1 MIRLS
6 GWRRIADAMWHAPDD
21 PQIYGSFEVDASA
34 LRAYLASL
42 RQRGDRVTV
51 THVVGKALA
60 HSLRAVPEINVRLVG
75 GYAIPRPSIDIF
87 FITAVEG
94 GRDLSG
100 VKIERTDEKSLTAIA
115 AELTERATSM
125 KEGRDPDLAKTK
137 RAMQLLP
144 KTVLRRA
151 LRLSAFIAGDADKS
165 LAALGLKHS
174 PFGSAMVTSVGMFG
188 LPMGFAPISWT
199 YKVPILL
206 LVGEIADKAVD
217 ERCRAARRRRREARA
232 PPEAPHKRRARSEV
246 RPPEGGGRRASEPRQ
261 RAARETLPRRSPSP
275 TRARLAARPDR
286 APPRCWDG
294 EGVTRASPPRAGRD
308 GAPSREKPCLPLCR
322 PT

>member
-1 MIRLS
+1 
-6 GWRRIADAMWHAPDD
+6 MWHAPDD

-115 AELTERATSM
+115 AELTERATNM

-137 RAMQLLP
+137 RAMELLP
-144 KTVLRRA
+144 KAVLRSA

-165 LAALGLKHS
+165 LEALGLKHS

-188 LPMGFAPISWT
+188 LPMGFAPISWM

-206 LVGEIADKAVD
+206 LVGEIADKPVVEAGAVVVRPMLPICATID
-217 ERCRAARRRRREARA
+217 HRYADGWHISKLLGPFKEYLAAPAQF
-232 PPEAPHKRRARSEV
+232 EAP
-246 RPPEGGGRRASEPRQ
+246 
-261 RAARETLPRRSPSP
+261 
-275 TRARLAARPDR
+275 
-286 APPRCWDG
+286 
-294 EGVTRASPPRAGRD
+294 
-308 GAPSREKPCLPLCR
+308 
-322 PT
+322 